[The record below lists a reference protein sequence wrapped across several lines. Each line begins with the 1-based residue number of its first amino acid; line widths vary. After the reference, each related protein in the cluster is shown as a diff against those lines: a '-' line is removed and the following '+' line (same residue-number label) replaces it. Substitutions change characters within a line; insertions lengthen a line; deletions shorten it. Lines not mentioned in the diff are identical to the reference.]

1 MATPKPRVIAMIPAR
16 GGSVSIPKK
25 NIKPLAGRPLIDWVI
40 KPAIHSG
47 CFAEVWVSTD
57 DVSEALEPQVPASAD
72 RLLTHTPAPLPQA
85 QIAQIAE
92 QCGAKVHWRAP
103 ETATSTASTESAI
116 LDFVGAHPDYDI
128 LCLIQATSPFIAP
141 DDFIQG
147 LELLQTTG
155 SDSLVTAVR
164 AHRFMW
170 SVDPKTMA
178 ATAKNYE
185 PLKRP
190 RRQDWDGELIE
201 NGAFYLTRKAVL
213 QKHGCRLGGKMV
225 LLTLTLTLTLTLN
238 LTRTRTP
245 TLTPTRAPIGAARD
259 GRAHLHRAR
268 LARRLGDR
276 CWHEQRARLLAARG
290 AQHFSLFL
298 AFECRRRSPRHSQFQ
313 LSRRRR
319 RCHCRRVLAHPLALG
334 AYFLLTRSAR
344 AVSRHTRRDSRHLC
358 SAPAACVVPVKYVCA
373 RV

>member
-1 MATPKPRVIAMIPAR
+1 MATAKPRVIAMIPAR

-25 NIKPLAGRPLIDWVI
+25 NIKPLAGRALIDWVI

-57 DVSEALEPQVPASAD
+57 D
-72 RLLTHTPAPLPQA
+72 A
-85 QIAQIAE
+85 QIGQIAE
-92 QCGAKVHWRAP
+92 RCGAKVHWRAP

-147 LELLQTTG
+147 LELLQSTG
-155 SDSLVTAVR
+155 ADSLVTAVR
-164 AHRFMW
+164 AHRFLW

-201 NGAFYLTRKAVL
+201 NGAFYLTRKAIL
-213 QKHGCRLGGKMV
+213 QKHGCRLGGKIV
-225 LLTLTLTLTLTLN
+225 LQEMDEHTFTELDSLVDWEIVAGMSREHGFWPPSSPSTSRFASLSN
-238 LTRTRTP
+238 
-245 TLTPTRAPIGAARD
+245 AVAAIPD
-259 GRAHLHRAR
+259 TV
-268 LARRLGDR
+268 
-276 CWHEQRARLLAARG
+276 
-290 AQHFSLFL
+290 SM
-298 AFECRRRSPRHSQFQ
+298 S
-313 LSRRRR
+313 
-319 RCHCRRVLAHPLALG
+319 
-334 AYFLLTRSAR
+334 SAV
-344 AVSRHTRRDSRHLC
+344 A
-358 SAPAACVVPVKYVCA
+358 AACCTAAVCLLI
-373 RV
+373 RSR

>member
-103 ETATSTASTESAI
+103 ETATSSASTESAI

-225 LLTLTLTLTLTLN
+225 
-238 LTRTRTP
+238 
-245 TLTPTRAPIGAARD
+245 
-259 GRAHLHRAR
+259 R
-268 LARRLGDR
+268 L
-276 CWHEQRARLLAARG
+276 EI
-290 AQHFSLFL
+290 
-298 AFECRRRSPRHSQFQ
+298 P
-313 LSRRRR
+313 
-319 RCHCRRVLAHPLALG
+319 
-334 AYFLLTRSAR
+334 
-344 AVSRHTRRDSRHLC
+344 
-358 SAPAACVVPVKYVCA
+358 
-373 RV
+373 

>member
-225 LLTLTLTLTLTLN
+225 LLTR
-238 LTRTRTP
+238 TRTRTRTLTRTLPGPDPKPNLHPNPDQVIASEETLALSP
-245 TLTPTRAPIGAARD
+245 TLTRTSTPP
-259 GRAHLHRAR
+259 
-268 LARRLGDR
+268 
-276 CWHEQRARLLAARG
+276 
-290 AQHFSLFL
+290 
-298 AFECRRRSPRHSQFQ
+298 
-313 LSRRRR
+313 
-319 RCHCRRVLAHPLALG
+319 
-334 AYFLLTRSAR
+334 LTR
-344 AVSRHTRRDSRHLC
+344 
-358 SAPAACVVPVKYVCA
+358 
-373 RV
+373 

>member
-1 MATPKPRVIAMIPAR
+1 MSTKKPRCIAMIPAR

-57 DVSEALEPQVPASAD
+57 DVSGAFRTLDAGECRPIVST
-72 RLLTHTPAPLPQA
+72 RLHRCLLQA

-116 LDFVGAHPDYDI
+116 LDFVGSHPDYDI

-147 LELLQTTG
+147 LELLQSTG
-155 SDSLVTAVR
+155 ADSLVTAVR

-170 SVDPKTMA
+170 SVDPKTSVA
-178 ATAKNYE
+178 IAKNYE

-225 LLTLTLTLTLTLN
+225 LQEMAEHTFTELDSLVDWEIVAGMSKEHGFWPPAGPYEKRGMGFFLGSAVDALPSTVSMSSALM
-238 LTRTRTP
+238 
-245 TLTPTRAPIGAARD
+245 GAA
-259 GRAHLHRAR
+259 
-268 LARRLGDR
+268 
-276 CWHEQRARLLAARG
+276 AA
-290 AQHFSLFL
+290 AT
-298 AFECRRRSPRHSQFQ
+298 A
-313 LSRRRR
+313 
-319 RCHCRRVLAHPLALG
+319 V
-334 AYFLLTRSAR
+334 FLLTSSRSR
-344 AVSRHTRRDSRHLC
+344 
-358 SAPAACVVPVKYVCA
+358 
-373 RV
+373 

>member
-1 MATPKPRVIAMIPAR
+1 MQT
-16 GGSVSIPKK
+16 
-25 NIKPLAGRPLIDWVI
+25 GR
-40 KPAIHSG
+40 S
-47 CFAEVWVSTD
+47 
-57 DVSEALEPQVPASAD
+57 
-72 RLLTHTPAPLPQA
+72 HTPASLPQA

-103 ETATSTASTESAI
+103 ETATSSASTESAI

-225 LLTLTLTLTLTLN
+225 LLTRTRTRTRTRTLTR
-238 LTRTRTP
+238 TRTRTP
-245 TLTPTRAPIGAARD
+245 TRTRTRAPTRCCKRWPSTPSPSSTRSST
-259 GRAHLHRAR
+259 GRS
-268 LARRLGDR
+268 
-276 CWHEQRARLLAARG
+276 LLA
-290 AQHFSLFL
+290 
-298 AFECRRRSPRHSQFQ
+298 
-313 LSRRRR
+313 
-319 RCHCRRVLAHPLALG
+319 
-334 AYFLLTRSAR
+334 
-344 AVSRHTRRDSRHLC
+344 
-358 SAPAACVVPVKYVCA
+358 
-373 RV
+373 